1 MGPSVEGEEP
11 AEKVAGHVGTA
22 EEEGLIVGEEYGCG
36 PWHKAKLKLSENS
49 GGETKLQKS

>member
-1 MGPSVEGEEP
+1 MGPSVEGKEP